1 MKPIHR
7 TTIAFSLYLVILFLI
22 VGTAT
27 AGYAYP
33 EHPVTDARLKHVPY
47 NINGVFTTV
56 SGSTYNSSSGT
67 FAENNLGTVYTVT
80 QYDRLFKIRGIS
92 GSPSFFA
99 IDDSHG
105 THFFSHKKE
114 GNATVFRSGII
125 ESNNVFSMRMLNS
138 SGGVVTAQTAL
149 AVRNG
154 KSVPRDRTKSS
165 NITGTWTTAQNS
177 VYQINSQEGNVF
189 SGKIT
194 ASGKTTSTKFAGYI
208 DMVNGDGTV
217 KIVMLCEKGNFIL
230 GNINVSTHN
239 ITIPYVLYA
248 DGRVASSPL
257 TEGAAEWA
265 RNNTSYN
272 VTQEHVTVL
281 NSKGISGS
289 ISKQI
294 WLLSVSDENTG
305 KYNLTST
312 TENNTISGIVQGG
325 NSFIEYSQ
333 KTGLVLGF
341 VTGKTKYDFRGGSE
355 LAESSIHNLKQKEGK
370 KSKHLY

>member
-1 MKPIHR
+1 
-7 TTIAFSLYLVILFLI
+7 
-22 VGTAT
+22 
-27 AGYAYP
+27 
-33 EHPVTDARLKHVPY
+33 VTDAGLKHVPY
-47 NINGVFTTV
+47 NINGAFTTV
-56 SGSTYNSSSGT
+56 SGITYNSSSGM
-67 FAENNLGTVYTVT
+67 FAENNLGTIYTIA

-92 GSPSFFA
+92 GSPLFFV

-154 KSVPRDRTKSS
+154 KSVPHDITKSP

-194 ASGKTTSTKFAGYI
+194 ASGKTTSTKLAGYI

-239 ITIPYVLYA
+239 IAIPYVLYA

-272 VTQEHVTVL
+272 VTQERVTVL

-289 ISKQI
+289 ISKQV

-312 TENNTISGIVQGG
+312 TENNTIVGIVQGG

-341 VTGKTKYDFRGGSE
+341 VTGKTKYDFRGGND
-355 LAESSIHNLKQKEGK
+355 LAEASIHNFEAEGRK
-370 KSKHLY
+370 KIKALVIKTDTKN